1 MSDFCPES
9 PGPPSLQLCILLFP
23 ESILLFQYCIRRVS
37 VDIFEI
43 IAYVRDMIK
52 RYFRT
57 SQSRRPVNTADLSVP
72 QTGKLITQYMDIA
85 KRNSN
90 NPILR
95 PSDLKPGIP
104 GMEIACLLNPGVFRM
119 DGKVWLLLRVAE
131 RPKQVEGKI
140 SFPVYNAEGNIEVL
154 HFDKDDPD
162 LDASDPRVIGYK
174 GQNYLTTMS
183 YLRLVCSEDGVHF
196 HEDPAYP
203 PIFGKGPQ
211 ESFGIEDC
219 RVATMEDGYYLTFTE
234 VSPVAVGVGLIETR
248 DFKSYTRHG
257 MIFPPHNKDCALW
270 EEKIGGKYY
279 AFHRPSSPELGGNY
293 IWLAESPDRIHW
305 GRHICI
311 ATTRPGK
318 WDSVRVGAGAAP
330 VKTSKGWLEIYHGA
344 NEENRYCLGAL
355 LLDKDDPT
363 KVIARSEEP
372 IMEPVAPYEQTG
384 FFGNVVF
391 TNGQI
396 VDGDTIHIYYGA
408 SDEVI
413 CAADFSIEEILSSIL
428 K

>member
-1 MSDFCPES
+1 
-9 PGPPSLQLCILLFP
+9 
-23 ESILLFQYCIRRVS
+23 
-37 VDIFEI
+37 
-43 IAYVRDMIK
+43 
-52 RYFRT
+52 
-57 SQSRRPVNTADLSVP
+57 
-72 QTGKLITQYMDIA
+72 MDIA
-85 KRNSN
+85 KRNSC
-90 NPILR
+90 NPVLR

-104 GMEIACLLNPGVFRM
+104 GMEITCLLNPGVFKM
-119 DGKVWLLLRVAE
+119 DGKIWLLLRVAE
-131 RPKQVEGKI
+131 RPAQVEGKI
-140 SFPVYNAEGNIEVL
+140 SFPVYNDKGAIEVL

-162 LDASDPRVIGYK
+162 LDTSDPRVIMYK

-183 YLRLVCSEDGVHF
+183 YLRLVCSEDGIHF

-203 PIFGKGPQ
+203 PIFGQGRL

-219 RVATMEDGYYLTFTE
+219 RVATMDDGYFLTFTE
-234 VSPVAVGVGLIETR
+234 VSPVAVGVGLIETT
-248 DFKSYTRHG
+248 DFKSYKRHG

-270 EEKIGGKYY
+270 EEKIGEMYY

-305 GRHICI
+305 GKHICI

-330 VKTSKGWLEIYHGA
+330 VKTEYGWLEIYHGA
-344 NEENRYCLGAL
+344 NESNRYCLGAL

-363 KVIARSEEP
+363 KVIARSEDP

-396 VDGDTIHIYYGA
+396 VEGDTVHIYYGA

-413 CAADFSIEEILSSIL
+413 CTADLSINEILSNL
-428 K
+428 LGR